1 MVTVTRYGTR
11 TIPDRCKKVKNGKK
25 DMSNKLKLRGHM
37 KAFMSWPLIL
47 CALLVVLNILVYIT
61 DVKAGIVVS
70 VGILIYIGIAVVVL
84 RCHKPFVVNDLIAF
98 ANQYDTLEKRILEE
112 LALPYAIMD
121 MNGRLIWSNKVF
133 AELTGKDQF
142 YRKNISS
149 IFPDVTPDKLPSAGK
164 KEISEIS
171 TQVGDRIYRLSMQRV
186 SMGEVIANS
195 ELFEKVD
202 KSPDLI
208 AMYMYDDTELTEY
221 IQKNEDNKL
230 VVALAYLDNYEEAL
244 ESVEDVRRSLLIA
257 LIDRKITKYF
267 SNFDGLVKKLEKD
280 KYFLIMRQ
288 SSLETLKEQ
297 RFHILDEVKTV
308 NIGNE
313 MAITL
318 SIGIGLN
325 AANYLQNY
333 EYSRIAIEMAL
344 GRGGDQVVI
353 KNGNNITYYGG
364 KTQQVEKTTRVKA
377 RVKAQAL
384 KEFMSTKERVVVMGH
399 KITDVD
405 ALGAAIGI
413 YRAGRTL
420 GKTVNIV
427 VNDPTTS
434 IRPLMA
440 GYMNNPDYEPSMFV
454 NSAQAKE
461 LVDNNTVVVVVD
473 TNKPSYTEC
482 QDLLYMTKTVVVLDH
497 HRRGSEVIEN
507 AVLSYVEPYAS
518 SACEMVAEIL
528 QYFSDDLRI
537 RNMEA
542 DCLYAGIMID
552 TNNFTTRAGVRTFE
566 AAAFLRRSGADV
578 TRVRKL
584 LRDNLESYKARAEAV
599 RTASIYRNYF
609 AIARCPSEGVDSPTV
624 VGAQAANELL
634 NIAGV
639 KASFVLTQYNDEVY
653 ISARAIDEINVQ
665 VMMEK
670 MGGGGHMNIAGAQV
684 KASPDEVE
692 RMLKEIIDQEYQEE
706 NVK

>member
-1 MVTVTRYGTR
+1 
-11 TIPDRCKKVKNGKK
+11 
-25 DMSNKLKLRGHM
+25 MSDKLKLKGHM
-37 KAFMSWPLIL
+37 KAFMRWPLIL
-47 CALLVVLNILVYIT
+47 SVLLIVLNLLVYYISI
-61 DVKAGIVVS
+61 KAGIVVS
-70 VGILIYIGIAVVVL
+70 VGIFIYVGIAVVVL
-84 RCHKPFVVNDLIAF
+84 RCHRPFIVNGLIAF

-121 MNGRLIWSNKVF
+121 MNGKMIWSNKVF

-142 YRKNISS
+142 YKKNISS
-149 IFPDVTPDKLPSAGK
+149 IFPDVTADKLPVSEK
-164 KEISEIS
+164 KEMSEVC
-171 TQVGDRIYRLSMQRV
+171 TQFGEKVYRISMQRV
-186 SMGEVIANS
+186 SLGEVVARS
-195 ELFEKVD
+195 ELFEKTDRKV
-202 KSPDLI
+202 SLI
-208 AMYMYDDTELTEY
+208 AMYLYDDTELKEY
-221 IQKNEDNKL
+221 IKKNEDDKL

-288 SSLETLKEQ
+288 SSLEALKEQ
-297 RFHILDEVKTV
+297 RFHILEEVKTV

-318 SIGIGLN
+318 SIGVGLN
-325 AANYLQNY
+325 ASTYIQNY

-384 KEFMSTKERVVVMGH
+384 KEFMSTKDRVVVMGH

-413 YRAGRTL
+413 YRAGKTI

-427 VNDPTTS
+427 VNDPTVS

-440 GYMNNPDYEPSMFV
+440 GFMNNSDYDPSMFV

-461 LVDNNTVVVVVD
+461 FVDNNTVVVVVD

-482 QDLLYMTKTVVVLDH
+482 EDLLHMTKTIVVLDH
-497 HRRGSEVIEN
+497 HRRGSEVIDN

-542 DCLYAGIMID
+542 DCIYAGIMID

-578 TRVRKL
+578 TRVRKM
-584 LRDNLESYKARAEAV
+584 LRDNLESYQARAEAV
-599 RTASIYRNYF
+599 RTAHIYRDCF
-609 AIARCPSEGVDSPTV
+609 AVARCPSEGLDSPTV

-639 KASFVLTQYNDEVY
+639 KASFVLTEYNNEVY
-653 ISARAIDEINVQ
+653 ISARAIDEVNVQ

-684 KASPDEVE
+684 KATPDEVE
-692 RMLKEIIDQEYQEE
+692 KMLKDIIDEDYQEE
-706 NVK
+706 KAK

>member
-1 MVTVTRYGTR
+1 
-11 TIPDRCKKVKNGKK
+11 
-25 DMSNKLKLRGHM
+25 MSDKLKLKGHM
-37 KAFMSWPLIL
+37 KAFMRWPLIL
-47 CALLVVLNILVYIT
+47 SVLLIVLNLLVYYISI
-61 DVKAGIVVS
+61 KAGIVVS
-70 VGILIYIGIAVVVL
+70 VGILIYVGIAVVVL
-84 RCHKPFVVNDLIAF
+84 RCHRPFIVNGLIAF

-121 MNGRLIWSNKVF
+121 MNGKMIWSNKVF
-133 AELTGKDQF
+133 VELTGKDQF
-142 YRKNISS
+142 YKKNISS
-149 IFPDVTPDKLPSAGK
+149 IFPDVTADKLPVSEK
-164 KEISEIS
+164 KEMSEVC
-171 TQVGDRIYRLSMQRV
+171 TQFGEKVYRISMQRV
-186 SMGEVIANS
+186 SLEEVVARS
-195 ELFEKVD
+195 ELFEKTDRKV
-202 KSPDLI
+202 SLI
-208 AMYMYDDTELTEY
+208 AMYLYDDTELKEY
-221 IQKNEDNKL
+221 IKKNEDDKL

-288 SSLETLKEQ
+288 SSLEALKEQ
-297 RFHILDEVKTV
+297 RFHILEEVKTV

-318 SIGIGLN
+318 SIGVGLN
-325 AANYLQNY
+325 ASTYIQNY

-384 KEFMSTKERVVVMGH
+384 KEFMSTKDRVVVMGH

-413 YRAGRTL
+413 YRAGKTI

-427 VNDPTTS
+427 VNDPTVS

-440 GYMNNPDYEPSMFV
+440 GFMNNSDYDPSMFV

-461 LVDNNTVVVVVD
+461 FVDNNTVVVVVD

-482 QDLLYMTKTVVVLDH
+482 EDLLHMTKTIVVLDH
-497 HRRGSEVIEN
+497 HRRGSEVIDN

-542 DCLYAGIMID
+542 DCIYAGIMID

-578 TRVRKL
+578 TRVRKM
-584 LRDNLESYKARAEAV
+584 LRDNLESYQARAEAV
-599 RTASIYRNYF
+599 RTAHIYRDCF
-609 AIARCPSEGVDSPTV
+609 AIARCPSEGLDSPTV

-639 KASFVLTQYNDEVY
+639 KASFVLTEYNNEVY
-653 ISARAIDEINVQ
+653 ISARAIDEVNVQ

-684 KASPDEVE
+684 KATPDEVE
-692 RMLKEIIDQEYQEE
+692 KMLKDIIDEDYQEE
-706 NVK
+706 KAK

>member
-1 MVTVTRYGTR
+1 
-11 TIPDRCKKVKNGKK
+11 
-25 DMSNKLKLRGHM
+25 MSNKLKLRGHM

-434 IRPLMA
+434 IRTLMA
-440 GYMNNPDYEPSMFV
+440 GYINNPDYEPSMFV

>member
-1 MVTVTRYGTR
+1 MKRMER
-11 TIPDRCKKVKNGKK
+11 TMKE
-25 DMSNKLKLRGHM
+25 KLKFKGPM
-37 KAFMSWPLIL
+37 KQFMRWPLYL
-47 CALLVVLNILVYIT
+47 SLLLVVINVVIYMV
-61 DVKAGIVVS
+61 DVKAGIFVTFGLV
-70 VGILIYIGIAVVVL
+70 IYIVSAIGISL
-84 RCHKPFVVNDLIAF
+84 YHRPMILNDLIAF
-98 ANQYDTLEKRILEE
+98 ANQYDVLEKRMLED

-121 MNGRLIWSNKVF
+121 TNGKMIWSNKIF
-133 AELTGKDQF
+133 SQLTGKDQF
-142 YRKNISS
+142 YKKHVSN
-149 IFPDVTPDKLPSAGK
+149 IFPEITLDKLPIPEEQ
-164 KEISEIS
+164 EITELS
-171 TQVGDRIYRLSMQRV
+171 TQLGDRIYRVSMQLV
-186 SMGEVIANS
+186 TMKDVVNDAKILENVDS
-195 ELFEKVD
+195 EF
-202 KSPDLI
+202 SLI
-208 AMYMYDDTELTEY
+208 AMYLYDETELKEY
-221 IQKNEDNKL
+221 IQKNEDDKL

-244 ESVEDVRRSLLIA
+244 ESVEEVRRSLLIA

-267 SNFDGLVKKLEKD
+267 SNFDGLVRKLEKD

-288 SSLETLKEQ
+288 SSLEALKEQ

-313 MAITL
+313 MAVTL

-325 AANYLQNY
+325 AASYLQDY

-353 KNGNNITYYGG
+353 KNGNSITYFGG
-364 KTQQVEKTTRVKA
+364 KAQQMEKTTRVKA

-384 KEFMSTKERVVVMGH
+384 KEFMSTKDRVVVMGH

-413 YRAGRTL
+413 YRAGKTL
-420 GKTVNIV
+420 GTPVHIV

-440 GYMNNPDYEPSMFV
+440 GFTNNPDYEPSMFV
-454 NSAQAKE
+454 ESSQAKE

-482 QDLLYMTKTVVVLDH
+482 QELLYLTKTIVVMDH
-497 HRRGSEVIEN
+497 HRRGSEVIQN

-518 SACEMVAEIL
+518 STCEMVAEIL
-528 QYFSDDLRI
+528 QYFSDDLRL
-537 RNMEA
+537 RNLEA
-542 DCLYAGIMID
+542 DCLYAGIVID
-552 TNNFTTRAGVRTFE
+552 TNNFTTRSGVRTFE
-566 AAAFLRRSGADV
+566 AAAFLRRSGADI

-584 LRDNLESYKARAEAV
+584 LRDNIDSYKARAEAV
-599 RTASIYRNYF
+599 RTAQIYKGCF
-609 AIARCPSEGVDSPTV
+609 AIAKCPSEGLESPTV

-639 KASFVLTQYNDEVY
+639 KASFVLTTYNHEVY

-670 MGGGGHMNIAGAQV
+670 MGGGGHLNIAGAQV
-684 KASPDEVE
+684 KATVE
-692 RMLKEIIDQEYQEE
+692 ETEQMLKDIIDQLYQEGE
-706 NVK
+706 LDQ

>member
-1 MVTVTRYGTR
+1 
-11 TIPDRCKKVKNGKK
+11 
-25 DMSNKLKLRGHM
+25 MSNKLKLRGHM

-434 IRPLMA
+434 IRTLMA

>member
-1 MVTVTRYGTR
+1 
-11 TIPDRCKKVKNGKK
+11 
-25 DMSNKLKLRGHM
+25 M

-308 NIGNE
+308 NIGHE

>member
-1 MVTVTRYGTR
+1 MN
-11 TIPDRCKKVKNGKK
+11 K
-25 DMSNKLKLRGHM
+25 KLKFKGSM
-37 KAFMSWPLIL
+37 KQFMRWPLYLTIL
-47 CALLVVLNILVYIT
+47 LIWLDILIFMVS
-61 DVKAGIVVS
+61 VKAGILATLGIVVYI
-70 VGILIYIGIAVVVL
+70 VAALLLTRFHRPLIL
-84 RCHKPFVVNDLIAF
+84 NDLIAF
-98 ANQYDTLEKRILEE
+98 ANQYESLEKRLLDD

-121 MNGRLIWSNKVF
+121 TNGRMIWSNKVF
-133 AELTGKDQF
+133 AELTGKEQL
-142 YRKNISS
+142 YNKHITT
-149 IFPDVTPDKLPSAGK
+149 IFPEITPDKLPVPEK
-164 KEISEIS
+164 QEITEMS
-171 TQVGDRIYRLSMQRV
+171 TNFGDRIYRVSMQLVTMKDVVNEARIL
-186 SMGEVIANS
+186 EN
-195 ELFEKVD
+195 VD
-202 KSPDLI
+202 ADINLV
-208 AMYMYDDTELTEY
+208 AMFFYDETELQEY
-221 IQKNEDNKL
+221 IQKNEDDKL

-244 ESVEDVRRSLLIA
+244 EGVEEVRRSLLIA

-267 SNFDGLVKKLEKD
+267 SNFDGLVRKLERD

-288 SSLETLKEQ
+288 SSLEALKEQ

-313 MAITL
+313 MAVTL

-325 AANYLQNY
+325 GANYLQNY
-333 EYSRIAIEMAL
+333 EYCRIAIEMAL

-353 KNGNNITYYGG
+353 KNGDSIAYFGG
-364 KTQQVEKTTRVKA
+364 KSQQVEKNTRVKA

-384 KEFMSTKERVVVMGH
+384 KEFMSTKDRVVVMGH

-413 YRAGRTL
+413 YRAGKTL
-420 GKTVNIV
+420 GKPVHIV

-434 IRPLMA
+434 IRPLMM
-440 GYMNNPDYEPSMFV
+440 GYMNNSEYEPSMFIT
-454 NSAQAKE
+454 SDQARD

-537 RNMEA
+537 RSMEA

-578 TRVRKL
+578 TRVRKM
-584 LRDNLESYKARAEAV
+584 LRDNLESYQARAEAV
-599 RTASIYRNYF
+599 RTAHIYRDCF

-639 KASFVLTQYNDEVY
+639 KASFVLTQYNNEVY
-653 ISARAIDEINVQ
+653 ISARAIDEVNVQ

-692 RMLKEIIDQEYQEE
+692 KMLKDIIDKEYQEE
-706 NVK
+706 SVK

>member
-1 MVTVTRYGTR
+1 
-11 TIPDRCKKVKNGKK
+11 
-25 DMSNKLKLRGHM
+25 MSDKLKLKGHM
-37 KAFMSWPLIL
+37 KAFMRWPLIL
-47 CALLVVLNILVYIT
+47 SVLLIVLNLLVYYISI
-61 DVKAGIVVS
+61 KAGIVVS
-70 VGILIYIGIAVVVL
+70 VGILIYVGIAVVVL
-84 RCHKPFVVNDLIAF
+84 RCHRPFIVNGLIAF

-121 MNGRLIWSNKVF
+121 MSGKMIWSNKVF

-142 YRKNISS
+142 YKKNISS
-149 IFPDVTPDKLPSAGK
+149 IFPDVTADKLPVSEK
-164 KEISEIS
+164 KEMSEVC
-171 TQVGDRIYRLSMQRV
+171 TQFGEKVYRISMQRV
-186 SMGEVIANS
+186 SLGEVVARS
-195 ELFEKVD
+195 ELFEKTDRKV
-202 KSPDLI
+202 SLI
-208 AMYMYDDTELTEY
+208 AMYLYDDTELKEY
-221 IQKNEDNKL
+221 IKKNEDDKL

-288 SSLETLKEQ
+288 SSLEALKEQ
-297 RFHILDEVKTV
+297 RFHILEEVKTV

-318 SIGIGLN
+318 SIGVGLN
-325 AANYLQNY
+325 ASTYIQNY

-384 KEFMSTKERVVVMGH
+384 KEFMSTKDRVVVMGH

-413 YRAGRTL
+413 YRAGKTI

-427 VNDPTTS
+427 VNDPTVS

-440 GYMNNPDYEPSMFV
+440 GFMNNSDYDPSMFV

-461 LVDNNTVVVVVD
+461 FVDNNTVVVVVD

-482 QDLLYMTKTVVVLDH
+482 EELLHMTKTIVVLDH
-497 HRRGSEVIEN
+497 HRRGSEVIDN

-542 DCLYAGIMID
+542 DCIYAGIMID

-578 TRVRKL
+578 TRVRKM
-584 LRDNLESYKARAEAV
+584 LRDNLESYQARAEAV
-599 RTASIYRNYF
+599 RTAHIYRDCF
-609 AIARCPSEGVDSPTV
+609 AIARCPSEGLDSPTV

-639 KASFVLTQYNDEVY
+639 KASFVLTEYNNEVY
-653 ISARAIDEINVQ
+653 ISARAIDEVNVQ

-684 KASPDEVE
+684 KATPDEVE
-692 RMLKEIIDQEYQEE
+692 KMLKDIIDEDYQEE
-706 NVK
+706 KAK

>member
-1 MVTVTRYGTR
+1 M
-11 TIPDRCKKVKNGKK
+11 KNGKK
-25 DMSNKLKLRGHM
+25 NMNDKLKLKGHM
-37 KAFMSWPLIL
+37 KAFMRWPLIL
-47 CALLVVLNILVYIT
+47 SALLIVLNILVYCVS
-61 DVKAGIVVS
+61 VKAGLVVS
-70 VGILIYIGIAVVVL
+70 AGVLIYVGIAVVVL
-84 RCHKPFVVNDLIAF
+84 RCHRPFIVNELIAF
-98 ANQYDTLEKRILEE
+98 ANQYDSLEKRILEE

-121 MNGRLIWSNKVF
+121 MNGRMIWSNKVF

-142 YRKNISS
+142 YKKNIST
-149 IFPDVTPDKLPSAGK
+149 IFPDVTADKLPVADK

-171 TQVGDRIYRLSMQRV
+171 TQFGEKIYRVSMQRV
-186 SMGEVIANS
+186 ELGEIVAGS
-195 ELFEKVD
+195 ETLENTD
-202 KSPDLI
+202 KNVSLI
-208 AMYMYDDTELTEY
+208 AVYMYDDTELKEY
-221 IQKNEDNKL
+221 IKKNEDNKL

-288 SSLETLKEQ
+288 SSLDTLKEQ

-318 SIGIGLN
+318 SIGVGLN
-325 AANYLQNY
+325 AATYIQNY

-364 KTQQVEKTTRVKA
+364 KTQQMEKATRVKA

-384 KEFMSTKERVVVMGH
+384 KEFMSTKDRVVVMGH

-405 ALGAAIGI
+405 ALGAGIGI
-413 YRAGRTL
+413 YRAGKTL
-420 GKTVNIV
+420 GKPVHIV
-427 VNDPTTS
+427 VNDPTKS
-434 IRPLMA
+434 IRPLIA
-440 GYMNNPDYEPSMFV
+440 EYTNNSEYEPSMFV
-454 NSAQAKE
+454 DSAQAKD
-461 LVDNNTVVVVVD
+461 LIDNNTVVVVVD
-473 TNKPSYTEC
+473 TNRPSYTEC
-482 QDLLYMTKTVVVLDH
+482 EELLYMTKTVVVLDH

-537 RNMEA
+537 RNIEA
-542 DCLYAGIMID
+542 DCLYAGIVID

-584 LRDNLESYKARAEAV
+584 LRDDLKSYLARADAV
-599 RTASIYRNYF
+599 RTAHIYRNCF
-609 AIARCPSEGVDSPTV
+609 AISTCPSENLDSPTV

-639 KASFVLTQYNDEVY
+639 KASFVLTQYNNEIY

-692 RMLKEIIDQEYQEE
+692 RMLKDIIDQEYQEE
-706 NVK
+706 NIK

>member
-1 MVTVTRYGTR
+1 
-11 TIPDRCKKVKNGKK
+11 
-25 DMSNKLKLRGHM
+25 MSNKLKLRGHM

-684 KASPDEVE
+684 KASPD
-692 RMLKEIIDQEYQEE
+692 
-706 NVK
+706 

>member
-1 MVTVTRYGTR
+1 
-11 TIPDRCKKVKNGKK
+11 
-25 DMSNKLKLRGHM
+25 MSV
-37 KAFMSWPLIL
+37 ALIIYVGM
-47 CALLVVLNILVYIT
+47 ALL
-61 DVKAGIVVS
+61 
-70 VGILIYIGIAVVVL
+70 VL
-84 RCHKPFVVNDLIAF
+84 RCHRPFIINDLIAF
-98 ANQYDTLEKRILEE
+98 ANRYDVLEKRILEE

-121 MNGRLIWSNKVF
+121 TNGRMIWSNKVF
-133 AELTGKDQF
+133 SELTGKDQF
-142 YRKNISS
+142 YKKNISS
-149 IFPDVTPDKLPSAGK
+149 IFPDITADKLPALDQK
-164 KEISEIS
+164 DPSEMN
-171 TQVGDRIYRLSMQRV
+171 TQVGERIYRISMQRV
-186 SMGEVIANS
+186 SLGEVVSNS
-195 ELFEKVD
+195 EIFETVTRD
-202 KSPDLI
+202 VDLI
-208 AMYMYDDTELTEY
+208 ALYMYDDTQLKEY

-267 SNFDGLVKKLEKD
+267 SNFDGLVKKMEKD

-288 SSLETLKEQ
+288 SSLEALKEQ

-325 AANYLQNY
+325 AANYIQDY

-364 KTQQVEKTTRVKA
+364 KTQQMEKTTRVKA

-384 KEFMSTKERVVVMGH
+384 KEFMSTKDRVVVMGH

-413 YRAGRTL
+413 YRAGKTL

-434 IRPLMA
+434 IRPLMM
-440 GYMNNPDYEPSMFV
+440 GYMNNSEYEPSMFIT
-454 NSAQAKE
+454 SDQARD

-537 RNMEA
+537 RSMEA

-578 TRVRKL
+578 TRVRKM
-584 LRDNLESYKARAEAV
+584 LRDNLESYQARAEAV
-599 RTASIYRNYF
+599 RTAHIYRDCF

-639 KASFVLTQYNDEVY
+639 KASFVLTQYNNEVY
-653 ISARAIDEINVQ
+653 ISARAIDEVNVQ

-692 RMLKEIIDQEYQEE
+692 KMLKDIIDKEYQEE
-706 NVK
+706 SVK

>member
-1 MVTVTRYGTR
+1 MVMK
-11 TIPDRCKKVKNGKK
+11 IMDGKF
-25 DMSNKLKLRGHM
+25 KLKGHL
-37 KAFMSWPLIL
+37 KHLTRWPLYL
-47 CALLVVLNILVYIT
+47 TALLIILNIVVYAI
-61 DVKAGIVVS
+61 DIKAGVVVTLGALIYLACA
-70 VGILIYIGIAVVVL
+70 VGIFCYH
-84 RCHKPFVVNDLIAF
+84 RPQMFNDLVAF
-98 ANQYDTLEKRILEE
+98 ASQYEFLEKRVLEE

-121 MNGRLIWSNKVF
+121 MQGRMIWCNKVF
-133 AELTGKDQF
+133 AQLTGKDQF
-142 YRKNISS
+142 YRKNINT
-149 IFPDVTPDKLPSAGK
+149 IFPDITPDKLPVPEE

-171 TQVGDRIYRLSMQRV
+171 TQVGDCIYRISMQRV
-186 SMGEVIANS
+186 LLGEAMVHS
-195 ELFEKVD
+195 EVLEGL
-202 KSPDLI
+202 SENTSLI
-208 AMYMYDDTELTEY
+208 AMYLYDDTELKSY
-221 IQKNEDNKL
+221 IKKNEDNKL

-288 SSLETLKEQ
+288 SSLEALKEQ

-318 SIGIGLN
+318 SIGVGLN
-325 AANYLQNY
+325 ASTYIQNY

-364 KTQQVEKTTRVKA
+364 KTQQMEKNTRVKA

-384 KEFMSTKERVVVMGH
+384 KEFMSTKDRVVVMGH

-413 YRAGRTL
+413 FRAGKTL
-420 GKTVNIV
+420 GKSVSIV
-427 VNDPTTS
+427 VNDPTKS
-434 IRPLMA
+434 IRPLIA
-440 GYMNNPDYEPSMFV
+440 GYVNNPDYEPSMFV
-454 NSAQAKE
+454 DSEQAKDM
-461 LVDNNTVVVVVD
+461 VDNNTVVVVVD
-473 TNKPSYTEC
+473 TNRPSYTEC
-482 QDLLYMTKTVVVLDH
+482 EELLHMTKTIVVLDH

-584 LRDNLESYKARAEAV
+584 LRDDLKSYQARAEAV
-599 RTASIYRNYF
+599 RTAQIYREYY
-609 AIARCPSEGVDSPTV
+609 AIARCPSENLDSPTV
-624 VGAQAANELL
+624 IGAQAANELL

-639 KASFVLTQYNDEVY
+639 KASFVLTQYNNEVY

-692 RMLKEIIDQEYQEE
+692 RMLKDIIDQEYQEE
-706 NVK
+706 NTK

>member
-1 MVTVTRYGTR
+1 
-11 TIPDRCKKVKNGKK
+11 
-25 DMSNKLKLRGHM
+25 MSNKFKLRGHM
-37 KAFMSWPLIL
+37 KACMSWPLIL

-599 RTASIYRNYF
+599 RTASISRNYF

>member
-1 MVTVTRYGTR
+1 M
-11 TIPDRCKKVKNGKK
+11 KNGKK
-25 DMSNKLKLRGHM
+25 NMNDKLKLKGHM
-37 KAFMSWPLIL
+37 KAFMRWPLIL
-47 CALLVVLNILVYIT
+47 SALLIVLNILVYCVS
-61 DVKAGIVVS
+61 VKAGLVVS
-70 VGILIYIGIAVVVL
+70 AGVLIYVGIAVVVL
-84 RCHKPFVVNDLIAF
+84 RCHRPFIVNELIAF
-98 ANQYDTLEKRILEE
+98 ANQYDSLEKRILEE

-121 MNGRLIWSNKVF
+121 MNGRMIWSNKVF

-142 YRKNISS
+142 YKKNIST
-149 IFPDVTPDKLPSAGK
+149 IFPDVTADKLPVADK

-171 TQVGDRIYRLSMQRV
+171 TQFGEKIYRVSMQRV
-186 SMGEVIANS
+186 ELGEIVAGS
-195 ELFEKVD
+195 ETLENTD
-202 KSPDLI
+202 KNVSLI
-208 AMYMYDDTELTEY
+208 AMYMYDDTELKEY
-221 IQKNEDNKL
+221 IKKNEDNKL

-288 SSLETLKEQ
+288 SSLDTLKEQ

-318 SIGIGLN
+318 SIGVGLN
-325 AANYLQNY
+325 AATYIQNY

-364 KTQQVEKTTRVKA
+364 KTQQMEKATRVKA

-384 KEFMSTKERVVVMGH
+384 KEFMSTKDRVVVMGH

-405 ALGAAIGI
+405 ALGAGIGI
-413 YRAGRTL
+413 YRAGKTL
-420 GKTVNIV
+420 GKPVHIV
-427 VNDPTTS
+427 VNDPTKS
-434 IRPLMA
+434 IRPLIA
-440 GYMNNPDYEPSMFV
+440 EYTNNSEYEPSMFV
-454 NSAQAKE
+454 DSAQAKD
-461 LVDNNTVVVVVD
+461 LIDNNTVVVVVD
-473 TNKPSYTEC
+473 TNRPSYTEC
-482 QDLLYMTKTVVVLDH
+482 EELLYMTKTVVVLDH

-537 RNMEA
+537 RNIEA
-542 DCLYAGIMID
+542 DCLYAGIVID

-584 LRDNLESYKARAEAV
+584 LRDDLKSYQARADAV
-599 RTASIYRNYF
+599 RTAHIYRNCF
-609 AIARCPSEGVDSPTV
+609 AISTCPSENLDSPTV

-639 KASFVLTQYNDEVY
+639 KASFVLTQYNNEIY

-692 RMLKEIIDQEYQEE
+692 RMLKDIRDQEYQEE
-706 NVK
+706 NIK

>member
-1 MVTVTRYGTR
+1 
-11 TIPDRCKKVKNGKK
+11 
-25 DMSNKLKLRGHM
+25 MSDKLKLKGHM
-37 KAFMSWPLIL
+37 KAFMRWPLIL
-47 CALLVVLNILVYIT
+47 SVLLIVLNLLVYYISI
-61 DVKAGIVVS
+61 KAGIVVS
-70 VGILIYIGIAVVVL
+70 VGILIYVGIAVVVL
-84 RCHKPFVVNDLIAF
+84 RCHRPFIVNGLIAF

-121 MNGRLIWSNKVF
+121 MNGKMIWSNKVF

-142 YRKNISS
+142 YKKNISS
-149 IFPDVTPDKLPSAGK
+149 IFPDVTADKLPVSEK
-164 KEISEIS
+164 KEMSEVC
-171 TQVGDRIYRLSMQRV
+171 TQFGEKVYRISMQRV
-186 SMGEVIANS
+186 SLEEVVARS
-195 ELFEKVD
+195 ELFEKTDRKV
-202 KSPDLI
+202 SLI
-208 AMYMYDDTELTEY
+208 AMYLYDDTELKEY
-221 IQKNEDNKL
+221 IKKNEDDKL

-288 SSLETLKEQ
+288 SSLEALKEQ
-297 RFHILDEVKTV
+297 RFHILEEVKTV

-318 SIGIGLN
+318 SIGVGLN
-325 AANYLQNY
+325 ASTYIQNY

-384 KEFMSTKERVVVMGH
+384 KEFMSTKDRVVVMGH

-413 YRAGRTL
+413 YRAGKTI

-427 VNDPTTS
+427 VNDPTVS

-440 GYMNNPDYEPSMFV
+440 GFMNNSDYDPSMFV

-461 LVDNNTVVVVVD
+461 FVDNNTVVVVVD

-482 QDLLYMTKTVVVLDH
+482 EDLLHMTKTIVVLDH
-497 HRRGSEVIEN
+497 HRRGSEVIDN

-542 DCLYAGIMID
+542 DCIYAGIMID

-578 TRVRKL
+578 TRVRKM
-584 LRDNLESYKARAEAV
+584 LRDNLESYQARAEAV
-599 RTASIYRNYF
+599 RTAHIYRDCF
-609 AIARCPSEGVDSPTV
+609 DIARCPSEGLDSPTV

-639 KASFVLTQYNDEVY
+639 KASFVLTEYNNEVY
-653 ISARAIDEINVQ
+653 ISARAIDEVNVQ

-684 KASPDEVE
+684 KATPDEVE
-692 RMLKEIIDQEYQEE
+692 KMLKDIIDEDYQEE
-706 NVK
+706 KAK

>member
-1 MVTVTRYGTR
+1 MN
-11 TIPDRCKKVKNGKK
+11 D
-25 DMSNKLKLRGHM
+25 KLKLRGHI
-37 KAFMSWPLIL
+37 KRFIQWPLYLSIL
-47 CALLVVLNILVYIT
+47 LLGLNVLVYLVN
-61 DVKAGIVVS
+61 VKAGILVS
-70 VGILIYIGIAVVVL
+70 LGLLVYIALSLGLYRYHRPMI
-84 RCHKPFVVNDLIAF
+84 VNDLIAF
-98 ANQYDTLEKRILEE
+98 ANQYDLLEKRILEE

-121 MNGRLIWSNKVF
+121 IEGKMIWSNKIF
-133 AELTGKDQF
+133 SELTGRDQF
-142 YRKNISS
+142 YKKSVS
-149 IFPDVTPDKLPSAGK
+149 TIFPEITSDKLPVPEER
-164 KEISEIS
+164 EISEIS
-171 TQVGDRIYRLSMQRV
+171 TQFGDRIYRISMQRV
-186 SMGEVIANS
+186 SLRDVIAQSEMMDSTDGEVS
-195 ELFEKVD
+195 
-202 KSPDLI
+202 LI
-208 AMYMYDDTELTEY
+208 AMYLYDETELKEY

-267 SNFDGLVKKLEKD
+267 SNFDGLVRKLEKD
-280 KYFLIMRQ
+280 KYLLIMRQ
-288 SSLETLKEQ
+288 RSLEALKEQ

-313 MAITL
+313 MAVTL

-325 AANYLQNY
+325 AATYLQNY

-353 KNGNNITYYGG
+353 KNGNTITYFGG
-364 KTQQVEKTTRVKA
+364 KAQQMEKTTRVKA

-384 KEFMSTKERVVVMGH
+384 KEFMSTKDRVVVMGH

-413 YRAGRTL
+413 YRAGKTL
-420 GKTVNIV
+420 GKPVHIV

-440 GYMNNPDYEPSMFV
+440 GYMGNPDYEPSMFV
-454 NSAQAKE
+454 DSSQAME

-482 QDLLYMTKTVVVLDH
+482 QELLYMTKTIVVLDH
-497 HRRGSEVIEN
+497 HRRGNEVIQN

-518 SACEMVAEIL
+518 STCEMVAEIL
-528 QYFSDDLRI
+528 QYFSDDLRL

-542 DCLYAGIMID
+542 DCIYAGILID
-552 TNNFTTRAGVRTFE
+552 TNNFITRAGVRTFE
-566 AAAFLRRSGADV
+566 AAAYLRRNGADMA
-578 TRVRKL
+578 RVRKM
-584 LRDNLESYKARAEAV
+584 LRDNIDSYKARAEAV
-599 RTASIYRNYF
+599 RTAEIYRDYF
-609 AIARCPSEGVDSPTV
+609 AIARCPSEGLESPTV

-639 KASFVLTQYNDEVY
+639 KASFVLTSYNQEVY
-653 ISARAIDEINVQ
+653 VSARAIDEINVQ
-665 VMMEK
+665 VMMER
-670 MGGGGHMNIAGAQV
+670 MGGGGHLNIAGAQV
-684 KASPDEVE
+684 QTSVEEVE
-692 RMLKEIIDQEYQEE
+692 QMLKDIIDQLIQEGE
-706 NVK
+706 LKE

>member
-1 MVTVTRYGTR
+1 MSEELTRFQIQLLLYFLEAEPKKRTVTDAARYFGKTKVSVTRTLDSLEKLGIVERTQARKTVLSHYGTKLAQKFQQQYQIAER
-11 TIPDRCKKVKNGKK
+11 YMQYLDLTPLQAKNNAL
-25 DMSNKLKLRGHM
+25 S
-37 KAFMSWPLIL
+37 
-47 CALLVVLNILVYIT
+47 ALLAGFSEEYLNRMQEQEERMYIKE
-61 DVKAGIVVS
+61 VFAGRQNFS
-70 VGILIYIGIAVVVL
+70 GQELCDYLKDGSYFF
-84 RCHKPFVVNDLIAF
+84 PFV
-98 ANQYDTLEKRILEE
+98 
-112 LALPYAIMD
+112 
-121 MNGRLIWSNKVF
+121 
-133 AELTGKDQF
+133 
-142 YRKNISS
+142 
-149 IFPDVTPDKLPSAGK
+149 
-164 KEISEIS
+164 
-171 TQVGDRIYRLSMQRV
+171 IYR
-186 SMGEVIANS
+186 E
-195 ELFEKVD
+195 
-202 KSPDLI
+202 
-208 AMYMYDDTELTEY
+208 
-221 IQKNEDNKL
+221 
-230 VVALAYLDNYEEAL
+230 
-244 ESVEDVRRSLLIA
+244 
-257 LIDRKITKYF
+257 
-267 SNFDGLVKKLEKD
+267 
-280 KYFLIMRQ
+280 
-288 SSLETLKEQ
+288 
-297 RFHILDEVKTV
+297 H
-308 NIGNE
+308 
-313 MAITL
+313 
-318 SIGIGLN
+318 
-325 AANYLQNY
+325 
-333 EYSRIAIEMAL
+333 
-344 GRGGDQVVI
+344 I

-364 KTQQVEKTTRVKA
+364 KTQQMEKTTRVKA

-384 KEFMSTKERVVVMGH
+384 KEFMSTKDRVVVMGH

-413 YRAGRTL
+413 YRAGKTL

-434 IRPLMA
+434 IRPLMM
-440 GYMNNPDYEPSMFV
+440 GYMNNSEYEPSMFIT
-454 NSAQAKE
+454 SDQARD

-537 RNMEA
+537 RSMEA

-578 TRVRKL
+578 TRVRKM
-584 LRDNLESYKARAEAV
+584 LRDNLESYQARAEAV
-599 RTASIYRNYF
+599 RTAHIDSDCF

-639 KASFVLTQYNDEVY
+639 KASFVLTQYNNEVY
-653 ISARAIDEINVQ
+653 ISARAIDEVNVQ

-692 RMLKEIIDQEYQEE
+692 KMLKDIIDKEYQEE
-706 NVK
+706 SVK

>member
-1 MVTVTRYGTR
+1 
-11 TIPDRCKKVKNGKK
+11 
-25 DMSNKLKLRGHM
+25 MSDKLKLKGHM
-37 KAFMSWPLIL
+37 KVFMRWPMILSVLLIIT
-47 CALLVVLNILVYIT
+47 NILVYIIN
-61 DVKAGIVVS
+61 VKAGLVVTLS
-70 VGILIYIGIAVVVL
+70 IFIYIGVAVVVL
-84 RCHKPFVVNDLIAF
+84 RCHRPFIVNDLIAF
-98 ANQYDTLEKRILEE
+98 ANQYDVLEKRILEE

-121 MNGRLIWSNKVF
+121 MNGRMIWSNKVF
-133 AELTGKDQF
+133 SELTGKDQF
-142 YRKNISS
+142 YKKNISTV
-149 IFPDVTPDKLPSAGK
+149 FPDITADKLPTEQK
-164 KEISEIS
+164 KEITEVSIEYGER
-171 TQVGDRIYRLSMQRV
+171 VYRASLQRV
-186 SMGEVIANS
+186 SLGEVISRS
-195 ELFEKVD
+195 ELFEETEKNV
-202 KSPDLI
+202 SLI
-208 AMYMYDDTELTEY
+208 AMYLYDDTELKEY

-288 SSLETLKEQ
+288 SSLEALKEQ

-313 MAITL
+313 MAVTL

-325 AANYLQNY
+325 ASTYVQNY

-353 KNGNNITYYGG
+353 KNGDNITYYGG
-364 KTQQVEKTTRVKA
+364 KTQQMEKTTRVKA

-384 KEFMSTKERVVVMGH
+384 KEFMSTKDRVVVMGH

-420 GKTVNIV
+420 GKPVHIV

-440 GYMNNPDYEPSMFV
+440 GYIDNPDYEPSMFV
-454 NSAQAKE
+454 DSAHAKE

-482 QDLLYMTKTVVVLDH
+482 QELLSMTKTIVVLDH

-542 DCLYAGIMID
+542 DCIYAGIMID

-584 LRDNLESYKARAEAV
+584 LRDNLDSYKARAEAV
-599 RTASIYRNYF
+599 RTAQIYRNCF
-609 AIARCPSEGVDSPTV
+609 AIARCPSEGLESPTV

-639 KASFVLTQYNDEVY
+639 QASFVLTQYNNEIY
-653 ISARAIDEINVQ
+653 ISARAIDEVNVQ

-670 MGGGGHMNIAGAQV
+670 MGGGGHMNVAGAQV
-684 KASPDEVE
+684 KAPIDEVE
-692 RMLKEIIDQEYQEE
+692 RMLKDIIDQLYA
-706 NVK
+706 K

>member
-1 MVTVTRYGTR
+1 
-11 TIPDRCKKVKNGKK
+11 
-25 DMSNKLKLRGHM
+25 MSDKLKLKGHM
-37 KAFMSWPLIL
+37 KAFMMWPLIL
-47 CALLVVLNILVYIT
+47 SALLIVLNLLVYCISI
-61 DVKAGIVVS
+61 KAGILVS
-70 VGILIYIGIAVVVL
+70 AGIIIYIGTAVLVL
-84 RCHKPFVVNDLIAF
+84 RCHRPFIVNELIAF

-121 MNGRLIWSNKVF
+121 MNGRMIWSNKVF

-142 YRKNISS
+142 YKKNICT
-149 IFPDVTPDKLPSAGK
+149 IFPDVTADKLPLADK

-171 TQVGDRIYRLSMQRV
+171 TQFGEKIYRISMQRV
-186 SMGEVIANS
+186 SLGEVIAES
-195 ELFEKVD
+195 EIFEKTDRNVN
-202 KSPDLI
+202 LI
-208 AMYMYDDTELTEY
+208 AMYLYDDTELTEY
-221 IQKNEDNKL
+221 IKKNEDNKL

-280 KYFLIMRQ
+280 KYLLIMRQ
-288 SSLETLKEQ
+288 SSLEALKEQ
-297 RFHILDEVKTV
+297 RFHILEEVKTV

-325 AANYLQNY
+325 AATYLQNY

-364 KTQQVEKTTRVKA
+364 KTQQMEKTTRVKA

-384 KEFMSTKERVVVMGH
+384 KEFMSTKDRVVVMGH

-413 YRAGRTL
+413 FRAGKTL

-440 GYMNNPDYEPSMFV
+440 GYINNPDYDPSMFV
-454 NSAQAKE
+454 TSEQAKE

-482 QDLLYMTKTVVVLDH
+482 QELLYMTKTVVVLDH

-542 DCLYAGIMID
+542 DCIYAGIMID

-578 TRVRKL
+578 TRVRKM
-584 LRDNLESYKARAEAV
+584 LRDNLQSYQARAEAV
-599 RTASIYRNYF
+599 RTAHIYRDCF

-639 KASFVLTQYNDEVY
+639 KASFVLTEYNNEVY
-653 ISARAIDEINVQ
+653 ISARAIDEVNVQ
-665 VMMEK
+665 VLMEK

-692 RMLKEIIDQEYQEE
+692 QMLKDIIDQDYQEE
-706 NVK
+706 NAK

>member
-1 MVTVTRYGTR
+1 
-11 TIPDRCKKVKNGKK
+11 
-25 DMSNKLKLRGHM
+25 MSDKLKLKGHM
-37 KAFMSWPLIL
+37 KAFMRWPLIL
-47 CALLVVLNILVYIT
+47 SVLLIVLNLLVYYISI
-61 DVKAGIVVS
+61 KAGIVVS
-70 VGILIYIGIAVVVL
+70 VGILIYVGIAVVVL
-84 RCHKPFVVNDLIAF
+84 RCHRPFIVNGLIAF

-121 MNGRLIWSNKVF
+121 MNGKMIWSNKVF

-142 YRKNISS
+142 YKKNISS
-149 IFPDVTPDKLPSAGK
+149 IFPDVTADKLPVSEK
-164 KEISEIS
+164 KEMSEVC
-171 TQVGDRIYRLSMQRV
+171 TQFGEKVYRISMQRV
-186 SMGEVIANS
+186 SLGEVVARS
-195 ELFEKVD
+195 ELFEKTDRKV
-202 KSPDLI
+202 SLI
-208 AMYMYDDTELTEY
+208 AMYLYDDTELKEY
-221 IQKNEDNKL
+221 IKKNEDDKL

-288 SSLETLKEQ
+288 SSLEALKEQ
-297 RFHILDEVKTV
+297 RFHILEEVKTV

-318 SIGIGLN
+318 SIGVGLN
-325 AANYLQNY
+325 ASTYIQNY

-384 KEFMSTKERVVVMGH
+384 KEFMSTKDRVVVMGH

-413 YRAGRTL
+413 YRAGKTI

-427 VNDPTTS
+427 VNDPTVS

-440 GYMNNPDYEPSMFV
+440 GFMNNSDYDPSMFV

-461 LVDNNTVVVVVD
+461 FVDNNTVVVVVD

-482 QDLLYMTKTVVVLDH
+482 EELLHMTKTIVVLDH
-497 HRRGSEVIEN
+497 HRRGSEVIDN

-542 DCLYAGIMID
+542 DCIYAGIMID

-578 TRVRKL
+578 TRVRKM
-584 LRDNLESYKARAEAV
+584 LRDNLESYQARAEAV
-599 RTASIYRNYF
+599 RTAHIYRDCF
-609 AIARCPSEGVDSPTV
+609 AIARCPSEGLDSPTV

-639 KASFVLTQYNDEVY
+639 KASFVLTEYNNEVY
-653 ISARAIDEINVQ
+653 ISARAIDEVNVQ

-684 KASPDEVE
+684 KATPDEVE
-692 RMLKEIIDQEYQEE
+692 KMLKDIIDEEYQEE
-706 NVK
+706 KAK

>member
-1 MVTVTRYGTR
+1 
-11 TIPDRCKKVKNGKK
+11 
-25 DMSNKLKLRGHM
+25 MSNKLKLRGHM

-308 NIGNE
+308 N
-313 MAITL
+313 
-318 SIGIGLN
+318 IGIGLN

>member
-1 MVTVTRYGTR
+1 M
-11 TIPDRCKKVKNGKK
+11 KNGKK
-25 DMSNKLKLRGHM
+25 NMNDKLKLKGHM
-37 KAFMSWPLIL
+37 KAFMRWPLIL
-47 CALLVVLNILVYIT
+47 SALLIVLNILVYCVS
-61 DVKAGIVVS
+61 VKAGLVVS
-70 VGILIYIGIAVVVL
+70 AGVLIYVGIAVVVL
-84 RCHKPFVVNDLIAF
+84 RCHRPFIVNELIAF
-98 ANQYDTLEKRILEE
+98 ANQYDSLEKRILEE

-121 MNGRLIWSNKVF
+121 MNGRMIWSNKVF

-142 YRKNISS
+142 YKKNIGT
-149 IFPDVTPDKLPSAGK
+149 IFPDVTADKLPVADK

-171 TQVGDRIYRLSMQRV
+171 TQFGEKIYRVSMQRV
-186 SMGEVIANS
+186 ELGEIVAGS
-195 ELFEKVD
+195 ETLENTD
-202 KSPDLI
+202 KNVSLI
-208 AMYMYDDTELTEY
+208 AMYMYDDTELKEY
-221 IQKNEDNKL
+221 IKKNEDNKL

-288 SSLETLKEQ
+288 SSLDTLKEQ

-318 SIGIGLN
+318 SIGVGLN
-325 AANYLQNY
+325 AATYIQNY

-364 KTQQVEKTTRVKA
+364 KTQQMEKATRVKA

-384 KEFMSTKERVVVMGH
+384 KEFMSTKDRVVVMGH

-405 ALGAAIGI
+405 ALGAGIGI
-413 YRAGRTL
+413 YRAGKTL
-420 GKTVNIV
+420 GKPVHIV
-427 VNDPTTS
+427 VNDPTKS
-434 IRPLMA
+434 IRPLIA
-440 GYMNNPDYEPSMFV
+440 EYTNNSEYEPSMFV
-454 NSAQAKE
+454 DSAQAKD
-461 LVDNNTVVVVVD
+461 LIDNNTVVVVVD
-473 TNKPSYTEC
+473 TNRPSYTEC
-482 QDLLYMTKTVVVLDH
+482 EELLYMTKTVVVLDH

-537 RNMEA
+537 RNIEA
-542 DCLYAGIMID
+542 DCLYAGIVID

-584 LRDNLESYKARAEAV
+584 LRDDLKSYQARADAV
-599 RTASIYRNYF
+599 RTAHIYRNCF
-609 AIARCPSEGVDSPTV
+609 AISTCPSENLDSPTV

-639 KASFVLTQYNDEVY
+639 KASFVLTQYNNEIY

-692 RMLKEIIDQEYQEE
+692 RMLKDIIDQEYQEE
-706 NVK
+706 NIK